1 MPLGTVQ
8 RRGLVGQVVA
18 QLQELIGSGEWPVG
32 SRLPPEQEL
41 GEMLGVGRSTV
52 REAVRALSHTGVI
65 EVRQGDGSYVTATSD
80 LSGVLRRGLA
90 ESERRHVLEVR
101 RALDVEAAA
110 LAAERRTAA
119 DLHRLEQALEAREEA
134 WKQGDPAAWVTTDV
148 AFHVAVVAAA
158 HNPVLERFY
167 RDFSDALAA
176 SIAASVSPGLHD
188 ERYVDHGRL
197 LDVIRSGEPERAAKE
212 ARDVL
217 GEVQALLDV

>member
-18 QLQELIGSGEWPVG
+18 QLQELISSGEWPVG

-41 GEMLGVGRSTV
+41 GELLGVGRSTV
-52 REAVRALSHTGVI
+52 REAVRALSHTGVLD
-65 EVRQGDGSYVTATSD
+65 VRQGDGSYVTATSD

-90 ESERRHVLEVR
+90 ASEPRHVLEVR

-119 DLHRLEQALEAREEA
+119 DLRGLERILQQREDAWRQRDLDTWVQADL
-134 WKQGDPAAWVTTDV
+134 

-158 HNPVLERFY
+158 HNPVLEQFY
-167 RDFSDALAA
+167 RDFSDAVAA
-176 SIAASVSPGLHD
+176 SIAASVSPGLSD

-197 LDVIRSGEPERAAKE
+197 VDVIRSGDPGRAAQE
-212 ARDVL
+212 ARAVL
-217 GEVQALLDV
+217 GEVQALLDD

>member
-41 GEMLGVGRSTV
+41 GELLGVGRSTV

-80 LSGVLRRGLA
+80 LSGVLRQGLA
-90 ESERRHVLEVR
+90 ASDPGHVLEIR

-110 LAAERRTAA
+110 LAAERHTAA
-119 DLHRLEQALEAREEA
+119 DLRALEGALRTREEA
-134 WKQGDPAAWVTTDV
+134 WQQGDPAAWVETDL

-158 HNPVLERFY
+158 HNPLLEQLY
-167 RDFSDALAA
+167 ADFAEALEA
-176 SIAASVSPGLHD
+176 SIAASVSPGLD
-188 ERYVDHGRL
+188 DGTYVDHGRL
-197 LDVIRSGEPERAAKE
+197 LDAIRSGEPERAARE
-212 ARDVL
+212 ARQVL
-217 GEVQALLDV
+217 GEVEALLDL